1 MSTKTNST
9 QILEEHKIRKTQ
21 TRDLVL
27 NCFLQSDV
35 ALSHHAL
42 ETKLPKSVDR
52 ITLYR
57 TLNKFV
63 EHGVLH
69 KIENAGQ
76 THFALCH
83 SCDTHK
89 HTDNHIHFQCVS
101 CSSIQCIHQDEEVN
115 YKLPQGFFVEQ
126 VEVLVKGICRSC
138 SQQENE
144 ISE

>member
-1 MSTKTNST
+1 MSTKQKST
-9 QILEEHKIRKTQ
+9 QILQEHKIRKTQ

-27 NCFLQSDV
+27 NCFLESDV
-35 ALSHHAL
+35 ALSHQAL
-42 ETKLPKSVDR
+42 EIALPKSVDR

-83 SCDTHK
+83 SCDSHK
-89 HTDNHIHFQCVS
+89 HTDDHIHFQCVH
-101 CSSIQCIHQDEEVN
+101 CSTIQCIHQEEN
-115 YKLPQGFFVEQ
+115 AQYTLPEGFVVEQ
-126 VEVLVKGICRSC
+126 VEVLIKGICSSC
-138 SQQENE
+138 NHKND
-144 ISE
+144 